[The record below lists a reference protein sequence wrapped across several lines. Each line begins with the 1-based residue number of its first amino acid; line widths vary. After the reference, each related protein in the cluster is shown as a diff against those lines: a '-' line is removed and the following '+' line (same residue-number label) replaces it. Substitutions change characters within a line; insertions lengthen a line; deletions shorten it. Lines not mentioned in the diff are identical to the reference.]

1 MRSLLLPV
9 GLRSRS
15 QISDA
20 RAGRRRINRK
30 LRLKHVT
37 ETTQLLAVRI
47 IGTPHAFKIVSSGG
61 TDNVESRPS
70 HIRYEYDNPVLARVE
85 SIGELQEAVSRYLPA
100 LYSRAYR
107 YVSHAHDAEDAVQDA
122 LLSAYKHL
130 DQFKATAKITTW
142 LTTIVTNSA
151 LSQLR
156 RRPRQPQVS
165 LDEKSR
171 GDQDYCLADKLTD
184 ARPSPEGEC
193 IRSEM
198 RGNLMQSVMEL
209 SPLLRETI
217 QLFYLDGL
225 STMEIAQTLGV
236 PQGTV
241 KARMSRGR
249 SQLKRLM
256 RAA

>member
-1 MRSLLLPV
+1 
-9 GLRSRS
+9 
-15 QISDA
+15 
-20 RAGRRRINRK
+20 
-30 LRLKHVT
+30 LKHVA
-37 ETTQLLAVRI
+37 ETTQQLLAGR
-47 IGTPHAFKIVSSGG
+47 IGTLHAFKNVRSGG
-61 TDNVESRPS
+61 TDNVESQPS
-70 HIRYEYDNPVLARVE
+70 HIRHEYDNAVQIRVE

-107 YVSHAHDAEDAVQDA
+107 YVGDAHDAEDAVQDA

-130 DQFKATAKITTW
+130 DQFKATAKMTTW

-165 LDEKSR
+165 LDER
-171 GDQDYCLADKLTD
+171 LAADQDYCLSDKLTD

-225 STMEIAQTLGV
+225 STMEIAQILGV

-256 RAA
+256 RTV